1 MTSVSASTKSM
12 DMSSCLNPGN
22 SPCSSNAMAVSLTS
36 KRGYGAFLLCDP
48 RPQRLDGDGDGAGTG
63 TGAVATPDGV
73 SSKRS
78 RGVSSEG
85 MIGKNVGTLREG
97 EVGPQPERRA
107 QGEMR

>member
-1 MTSVSASTKSM
+1 
-12 DMSSCLNPGN
+12 
-22 SPCSSNAMAVSLTS
+22 MAVSLTS
-36 KRGYGAFLLCDP
+36 KRGYGAFLLCGP
-48 RPQRLDGDGDGAGTG
+48 RPQGLDGAGAG
-63 TGAVATPDGV
+63 AGAVAASDGV

-85 MIGKNVGTLREG
+85 MIGKNVDTVREG

>member
-1 MTSVSASTKSM
+1 
-12 DMSSCLNPGN
+12 
-22 SPCSSNAMAVSLTS
+22 MAVSLTS
-36 KRGYGAFLLCDP
+36 KRGYGAFLFLLCDP

-63 TGAVATPDGV
+63 AGAVATPDDGL

-85 MIGKNVGTLREG
+85 MIGKNVGTVREGEG

>member
-1 MTSVSASTKSM
+1 MTSVSVSTKSM
-12 DMSSCLNPGN
+12 DMSPCLNPGN

-36 KRGYGAFLLCDP
+36 KRGYGEFLLCDP
-48 RPQRLDGDGDGAGTG
+48 RPQRLDGDGAGTG
-63 TGAVATPDGV
+63 AGAVASPDGV

-78 RGVSSEG
+78 RGVSSEE
-85 MIGKNVGTLREG
+85 MIGKNVGTVREG

>member
-1 MTSVSASTKSM
+1 
-12 DMSSCLNPGN
+12 
-22 SPCSSNAMAVSLTS
+22 MAVSLTS
-36 KRGYGAFLLCDP
+36 KRGYGAFLLCDS
-48 RPQRLDGDGDGAGTG
+48 RPQRLDGDGAGN
-63 TGAVATPDGV
+63 GAVATPDGV

-85 MIGKNVGTLREG
+85 MIGKNVGTVWEG

>member
-1 MTSVSASTKSM
+1 
-12 DMSSCLNPGN
+12 MS
-22 SPCSSNAMAVSLTS
+22 VSLTS
-36 KRGYGAFLLCDP
+36 KRGYGAAFLLRDA
-48 RPQRLDGDGDGAGTG
+48 RPQRLDGDGAG
-63 TGAVATPDGV
+63 TGAVATPDGL

-85 MIGKNVGTLREG
+85 MIGKNVGTAREE